1 MFCILLK
8 LWFFLYFADV
18 GLPLRTLAARKA
30 FDEPL
35 DVSIK
40 RKELEE
46 RTSPQ
51 TCYPEPEEEEEQP
64 INLEVPKDQ
73 NQVFNNGELT
83 VVRRAVRAPSPPQDE
98 PMDFSTKKNTEVHT
112 PALYTS
118 SKEMRFAKN
127 LKHVLVEIM
136 RRHPGKARVILGY
149 LRFAWKKVKMVQTA
163 AATGQTPSHVQVSGG
178 QSNSAGS
185 GQRPSGSSGSSSGS
199 SGSSSGG
206 GSSGSGGGNG
216 GGGGYYGGSGGLG
229 GSGCAGGSGNGNN
242 DRDGHNNN
250 RRNINNNNKG
260 SLLDLDLDFEELPQ
274 NSNTAKW
281 FQEHPDINA
290 GKILDGLLSL
300 KTEYPDDG
308 PNGAHPVE
316 KPTQMGPLDH
326 TTANLLQMS
335 VPDPSATFLDIGTE
349 IGGTSLYEDD
359 PFNLDHLL
367 PSNFNIN
374 QLDVLPSSP
383 DHHSHFQNNN
393 NQLTAHG
400 AEASMAITSKT
411 IMENNNHNGPMPLH
425 SGSNPMGLY
434 PETTISP
441 MSGPSGSHM
450 QPMALKS
457 VIKQEPLAYIKRE
470 DNNNQHLIQQLH
482 PPPPHMLHDGGYLH
496 GTPGA
501 SPISSLSSPGS
512 PPNNRPGLYGLPVP
526 HPQPHVGGGK
536 IRTPVA
542 STSSASSRKKSANE
556 PTPEEE
562 ELASIPSLQ
571 MRVKVLQQRV
581 IILVPTFTI

>member
-1 MFCILLK
+1 M
-8 LWFFLYFADV
+8 
-18 GLPLRTLAARKA
+18 GLPVRTLAARKA

-40 RKELEE
+40 RKEAE
-46 RTSPQ
+46 RTSPASYHEQ
-51 TCYPEPEEEEEQP
+51 AEIEEEQP
-64 INLEVPKDQ
+64 INLEVPKD
-73 NQVFNNGELT
+73 NTSQVFNNGELT
-83 VVRRAVRAPSPPQDE
+83 IVRRAPSPPQDE
-98 PMDFSTKKNTEVHT
+98 PMDFSTKKNTEPHT

-178 QSNSAGS
+178 QSSSGS
-185 GQRPSGSSGSSSGS
+185 GGQRPSGSSGSSSGS
-199 SGSSSGG
+199 SGSS
-206 GSSGSGGGNG
+206 GSGGSGNG
-216 GGGGYYGGSGGLG
+216 GGGHYGGSGGLG

-242 DRDGHNNN
+242 DGDGHNNN

-260 SLLDLDLDFEELPQ
+260 SLLDLELDFEELPP

-300 KTEYPDDG
+300 KTEYPEDG
-308 PNGAHPVE
+308 ASGAQPVE

-335 VPDPSATFLDIGTE
+335 VPDPSATFLDIGTDM
-349 IGGTSLYEDD
+349 GGTSLYEDD

-411 IMENNNHNGPMPLH
+411 IMENNNHNGPMPLQV
-425 SGSNPMGLY
+425 SSNPMGLY

-450 QPMALKS
+450 QPLALKS
-457 VIKQEPLAYIKRE
+457 VIKQEPMAYIKRE

-482 PPPPHMLHDGGYLH
+482 PPPPHMLNDGGSYLH

-512 PPNNRPGLYGLPVP
+512 PPNNNRGLYALPGP
-526 HPQPHVGGGK
+526 PPQPHIGGGK

-542 STSSASSRKKSANE
+542 STSTSSRKKSANE
-556 PTPEEE
+556 PSPEEE

-571 MRVKVLQQRV
+571 MRIKILQQRV
-581 IILVPTFTI
+581 IL

>member
-1 MFCILLK
+1 M
-8 LWFFLYFADV
+8 
-18 GLPLRTLAARKA
+18 GLPVRTLAARKA

-40 RKELEE
+40 RKEAE
-46 RTSPQ
+46 RTSPAASYHEHEQ
-51 TCYPEPEEEEEQP
+51 AEIEEEQP
-64 INLEVPKDQ
+64 INLEVPKD
-73 NQVFNNGELT
+73 NTSQVFNNGELT
-83 VVRRAVRAPSPPQDE
+83 IVRRAPSPPQDE
-98 PMDFSTKKNTEVHT
+98 PMDFSTKKNTEPHT

-178 QSNSAGS
+178 QSSSGS
-185 GQRPSGSSGSSSGS
+185 GGQRPSGSSGSSSGS
-199 SGSSSGG
+199 SGSS
-206 GSSGSGGGNG
+206 GSGGSGNG
-216 GGGGYYGGSGGLG
+216 GGGHYGGSGGLG

-242 DRDGHNNN
+242 DGDGHNNN

-260 SLLDLDLDFEELPQ
+260 SLLDLELDFEELPP

-300 KTEYPDDG
+300 KTEYPEDG
-308 PNGAHPVE
+308 ASGAQPVE

-335 VPDPSATFLDIGTE
+335 VPDPSATFLDIGTDM
-349 IGGTSLYEDD
+349 GGTSLYEDD

-411 IMENNNHNGPMPLH
+411 IMENNNHNGPMPLQV
-425 SGSNPMGLY
+425 SSNPMGLY

-450 QPMALKS
+450 QPLALKS
-457 VIKQEPLAYIKRE
+457 VIKQEPMAYIKRE

-482 PPPPHMLHDGGYLH
+482 PPPPHMLNDGGSYLH

-512 PPNNRPGLYGLPVP
+512 PPNNNRGLYALPGP
-526 HPQPHVGGGK
+526 PPQPHIGGGK

-542 STSSASSRKKSANE
+542 STSTSSRKKSANE
-556 PTPEEE
+556 PSPEEE

-571 MRVKVLQQRV
+571 MRIKILQQRV
-581 IILVPTFTI
+581 IL

>member
-1 MFCILLK
+1 M
-8 LWFFLYFADV
+8 D
-18 GLPLRTLAARKA
+18 
-30 FDEPL
+30 
-35 DVSIK
+35 
-40 RKELEE
+40 LE
-46 RTSPQ
+46 
-51 TCYPEPEEEEEQP
+51 
-64 INLEVPKDQ
+64 
-73 NQVFNNGELT
+73 
-83 VVRRAVRAPSPPQDE
+83 
-98 PMDFSTKKNTEVHT
+98 
-112 PALYTS
+112 
-118 SKEMRFAKN
+118 
-127 LKHVLVEIM
+127 
-136 RRHPGKARVILGY
+136 
-149 LRFAWKKVKMVQTA
+149 
-163 AATGQTPSHVQVSGG
+163 
-178 QSNSAGS
+178 
-185 GQRPSGSSGSSSGS
+185 
-199 SGSSSGG
+199 
-206 GSSGSGGGNG
+206 
-216 GGGGYYGGSGGLG
+216 
-229 GSGCAGGSGNGNN
+229 
-242 DRDGHNNN
+242 
-250 RRNINNNNKG
+250 
-260 SLLDLDLDFEELPQ
+260 LDFEELPP

-300 KTEYPDDG
+300 KTEYPEDG
-308 PNGAHPVE
+308 ASGAQPVE

-335 VPDPSATFLDIGTE
+335 VPDPSATFLDIGTDM
-349 IGGTSLYEDD
+349 GGTSLYEDD

-411 IMENNNHNGPMPLH
+411 IMENNNHNGPMPLQA
-425 SGSNPMGLY
+425 NPMGLY

-450 QPMALKS
+450 QPLALKS
-457 VIKQEPLAYIKRE
+457 VIKQEPMAYIKRE

-482 PPPPHMLHDGGYLH
+482 PPPPHMLNDGGSYLH

-512 PPNNRPGLYGLPVP
+512 PPNNNRGLYALPGP
-526 HPQPHVGGGK
+526 PPQPHIGGGK

-542 STSSASSRKKSANE
+542 STSTSSRKKSANE
-556 PTPEEE
+556 PSPEEE

-571 MRVKVLQQRV
+571 MRIKILQQRV
-581 IILVPTFTI
+581 IL